1 VAYDANAP
9 SSQLLQGWVTN
20 DRFLLRGAFGIPYE
34 YLWANPYQPGLS
46 YYHVPLALHDEIGGQ
61 LFVRSSWED
70 DAEWVGFFGGELQL
84 FRDGGVTRV
93 DPKAARE
100 PLDLDAAVVFFARE
114 SKQFLVPG
122 STAKEADAAV
132 FMVGLEPRRSY
143 HVEVD
148 GEEMIEETA
157 DPGGIIFLPS
167 VPAGGVRLGPAPALS

>member
-1 VAYDANAP
+1 
-9 SSQLLQGWVTN
+9 
-20 DRFLLRGAFGIPYE
+20 
-34 YLWANPYQPGLS
+34 LS

-100 PLDLDAAVVFFARE
+100 PLALDTAIVFFARE
-114 SKQFLVPG
+114 SKRFVVPG
-122 STAKEADAAV
+122 SRAKENDAAV
-132 FMVGLEPRRSY
+132 FMVGLDPKRSY
-143 HVEVD
+143 HVEID

-157 DPGGIIFLPS
+157 DPGGIIYLAS
-167 VPAGGVRLGPAPALS
+167 VPPGGIRLGPAPITS